1 MTQATSPA
9 KKSRKQQTRSKVTQD
24 KLLEAAII
32 AFSES
37 GYEGTS
43 TRDIAERAGV
53 HHPLITYHFSSKE
66 ALWQAAVGR
75 AFDFCFNELGKTF
88 DSVREESPEVRMT
101 TLIRAFVHV
110 ASSHPDLHRIVVQ
123 ESSHPNP
130 RIDWISENYLGR
142 FFSIAKP
149 DLEALQAAGVAP
161 KGNVAILF
169 NMLRMTGGAIFALSY
184 EIEKTTKF
192 DILTPDAIEE
202 VISMM
207 TNTFMS
213 GRHIQ

>member
-1 MTQATSPA
+1 MTQATPPA

-75 AFDFCFNELGKTF
+75 AFDFCFHELGKTL

-101 TLIRAFVHV
+101 ALIRAFVHV

-192 DILTPDAIEE
+192 DILTPEAIEE

-207 TNTFMS
+207 TNTFLS
-213 GRHIQ
+213 GRHSQ